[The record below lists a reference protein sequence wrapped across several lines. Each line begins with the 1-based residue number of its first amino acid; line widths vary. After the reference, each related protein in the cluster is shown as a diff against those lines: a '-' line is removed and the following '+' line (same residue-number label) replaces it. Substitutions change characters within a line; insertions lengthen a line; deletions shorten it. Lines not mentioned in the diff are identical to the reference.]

1 MRHEE
6 LMDTNEAKIFYDA
19 LAEDYDKMTRFEQR
33 LENEALMLKK
43 WVEKY
48 NIRSAL
54 DAACGT
60 GLHAILLS
68 RWGIETVG
76 CDISPA
82 MLEKARKNAKKFEAN
97 VKWIE
102 SDMQSLGEKFQD
114 RVDAIFCL
122 GNSLPHLLSENELHK
137 TLKSF
142 YSILIPEG
150 ILVIQIL
157 NYQKILKNRQR
168 IVGIRWQGEKE
179 FIRFYDF
186 LEKTVR
192 FNVLT
197 IQWQGMNVQHHLQST
212 ELFPYQTKNLL
223 PMMVKTRFNTIKY
236 YGDMSFNKFDPD
248 RSNNLVMVGHK
259 SKV

>member
-1 MRHEE
+1 
-6 LMDTNEAKIFYDA
+6 MDTNEAKIFYDA

-97 VKWIE
+97 VEWIE

-114 RVDAIFCL
+114 RVVLQYSHSRGHPGDSNFEL
-122 GNSLPHLLSENELHK
+122 PENSK
-137 TLKSF
+137 KSAKNCR
-142 YSILIPEG
+142 YPVAGREG
-150 ILVIQIL
+150 IHP
-157 NYQKILKNRQR
+157 
-168 IVGIRWQGEKE
+168 
-179 FIRFYDF
+179 F
-186 LEKTVR
+186 L
-192 FNVLT
+192 
-197 IQWQGMNVQHHLQST
+197 
-212 ELFPYQTKNLL
+212 
-223 PMMVKTRFNTIKY
+223 
-236 YGDMSFNKFDPD
+236 
-248 RSNNLVMVGHK
+248 
-259 SKV
+259 